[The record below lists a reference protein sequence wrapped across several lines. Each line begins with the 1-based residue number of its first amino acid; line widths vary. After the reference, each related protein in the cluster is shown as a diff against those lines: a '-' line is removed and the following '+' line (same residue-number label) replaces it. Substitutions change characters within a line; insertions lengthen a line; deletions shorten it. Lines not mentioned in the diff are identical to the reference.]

1 MNILITIV
9 FIVII
14 AVLGALLF
22 LSNRKVEAKQQEFNR
37 IIQDKQ
43 HEFSQK
49 LEAKQQEYDDKT
61 EAKQQE
67 FNKAIDAKQQEL
79 RALDTERAALQQ
91 RLNFL
96 EQEQKQLAE
105 DSKLVFS
112 RVASDLLEKHGK
124 TLREN
129 SQQQISQL
137 LTPLSVN
144 LEQLKK
150 SINDYSHKQVE
161 YSTALKQQIEDLDK
175 MNQSIGKEAKE
186 LSNALRS
193 NSKTQGDWGEMIL
206 TRILENSGLVEG
218 TNYHLQVTH
227 NTDGSL
233 ITNDQGKALR
243 PDVVIHLPDGKN
255 LVIDSKVSLTAYT
268 QWVNEED
275 EQLRKE
281 HLKEHLNSVKR
292 HIDELQNKRYEQW
305 VKDAADFVMLFIP
318 NEAAYLQAM
327 QADNDLWQYAYKRN
341 VVIVSPTHLISSVK
355 LIDQLWT
362 RERQNKN
369 AMQIAEE
376 AGKMLDKFVTFVK
389 DLEDIDDDLTKARKH
404 YDGAMNKLK
413 TGKGNLVTRAQK
425 VQQLGAKATK
435 QLPKADSRDA
445 ISPINDEGP
454 QPRGQTK

>member
-137 LTPLSVN
+137 LNPLSVN

-268 QWVNEED
+268 QWANEED

-376 AGKMLDKFVTFVK
+376 AGKMLDKFSAFA
-389 DLEDIDDDLTKARKH
+389 DDLKAINKALNSAQQS
-404 YDGAMNKLK
+404 YDAAWNKL
-413 TGKGNLVTRAQK
+413 TDGKGNLVTRAQK

-435 QLPKADSRDA
+435 QLPTPSGTTDN
-445 ISPINDEGP
+445 P
-454 QPRGQTK
+454 

>member
-14 AVLGALLF
+14 AVLGALLY

-43 HEFSQK
+43 HEFNQK
-49 LEAKQQEYDDKT
+49 LETKQQEYDVKS

-67 FNKAIDAKQQEL
+67 FNKVIDAKQQEL
-79 RALDTERAALQQ
+79 RELDTERAALQQ
-91 RLNFL
+91 RLDFL

-105 DSKLVFS
+105 ESKLVFNK
-112 RVASDLLEKHGK
+112 VASDLLAQHGK
-124 TLREN
+124 TLREA

-137 LTPLSVN
+137 LNPLSAN

-186 LSNALRS
+186 LSNALRG

-218 TNYHLQVTH
+218 TNYHLQLTH
-227 NTDGSL
+227 NPDGSL

-243 PDVVIHLPDGKN
+243 PDVVLHLPDGKN

-275 EQLRKE
+275 EQQRKKYMSE
-281 HLKEHLNSVKR
+281 HLASVKR

-369 AMQIAEE
+369 AQEIAEE
-376 AGKMLDKFVTFVK
+376 AGKMLDKFSAFVA
-389 DLEDIDDDLTKARKH
+389 DLENIDKALTNAHKS
-404 YDGAMNKLK
+404 YDEALKKLS
-413 TGKGNLVTRAQK
+413 TGKGNLVNRAQK

-435 QLPKADSRDA
+435 QLPAPPETD
-445 ISPINDEGP
+445 N
-454 QPRGQTK
+454 

>member
-1 MNILITIV
+1 MNLFITIV

-22 LSNRKVEAKQQEFNR
+22 MSNRKVEAKQQEFNK
-37 IIQDKQ
+37 IIQGKQ
-43 HEFSQK
+43 YEFNQK
-49 LEAKQQEYDDKT
+49 LEAKQQEYDEKL

-67 FNKAIDAKQQEL
+67 FNKTIDSKQQEL
-79 RALDTERAALQQ
+79 CELVAKRAALRQ
-91 RLNFL
+91 RLDFL

-112 RVASDLLEKHGK
+112 KVASDLLEKHGK
-124 TLREN
+124 TLRES

-137 LTPLSVN
+137 LNPLSAN

-268 QWVNEED
+268 QWANEED

-369 AMQIAEE
+369 ALQIAEE
-376 AGKMLDKFVTFVK
+376 AGKMLDKFVTFAK
-389 DLEDIDDDLTKARKH
+389 ELEDIDDDLIKARKH

-413 TGKGNLVTRAQK
+413 TGKGNLVSRAQK

-435 QLPKADSRDA
+435 PLPTPQSPDPENQLPN
-445 ISPINDEGP
+445 P
-454 QPRGQTK
+454 

>member
-1 MNILITIV
+1 MNLLITIV

-22 LSNRKVEAKQQEFNR
+22 LSNRKVEAKQQEFNK
-37 IIQDKQ
+37 IIQGKQ
-43 HEFSQK
+43 YEFNQK
-49 LEAKQQEYDDKT
+49 LEAKQQEYDEKLET
-61 EAKQQE
+61 KQQE
-67 FNKAIDAKQQEL
+67 FNKTIDSKQQEL
-79 RALDTERAALQQ
+79 SELVADRAALKQKVD
-91 RLNFL
+91 FL

-112 RVASDLLEKHGK
+112 KVASDLLEKHGK
-124 TLREN
+124 TLRES

-137 LTPLSVN
+137 LNPLSAN

-268 QWVNEED
+268 QWANEED

-369 AMQIAEE
+369 ALQIAEE
-376 AGKMLDKFVTFVK
+376 AGKMLDKFVTFAK
-389 DLEDIDDDLTKARKH
+389 ELEDIDDDLIKARKH

-413 TGKGNLVTRAQK
+413 TGKGNLVSRAQK

-435 QLPKADSRDA
+435 PLPAPPTNDSNTPN
-445 ISPINDEGP
+445 S
-454 QPRGQTK
+454 

>member
-105 DSKLVFS
+105 DS
-112 RVASDLLEKHGK
+112 VASDLLEKHGK

-137 LTPLSVN
+137 LNPLSVN

-268 QWVNEED
+268 QWANEED

-435 QLPKADSRDA
+435 QLPTPADDICS
-445 ISPINDEGP
+445 
-454 QPRGQTK
+454 T

>member
-67 FNKAIDAKQQEL
+67 L

-137 LTPLSVN
+137 LNPLSVN

-186 LSNALRS
+186 LSNALRN

-268 QWVNEED
+268 QWANEED

-435 QLPKADSRDA
+435 QLPTPD
-445 ISPINDEGP
+445 DEICS
-454 QPRGQTK
+454 T

>member
-1 MNILITIV
+1 MNIFILIV

-43 HEFSQK
+43 HEFNQK
-49 LEAKQQEYDDKT
+49 LESKQQEYDVKS

-67 FNKAIDAKQQEL
+67 FNKTIDSKQQEL
-79 RALDTERAALQQ
+79 RDLVAERAALQQ
-91 RLNFL
+91 RLDFL

-112 RVASDLLEKHGK
+112 KVASDLLEKHGK
-124 TLREN
+124 TLRES

-137 LTPLSVN
+137 LNPLSAN

-268 QWVNEED
+268 QWANEED

-369 AMQIAEE
+369 ALQIAEE
-376 AGKMLDKFVTFVK
+376 AGKMLDKFVTFAK
-389 DLEDIDDDLTKARKH
+389 ELEDIDDDLIKARKH

-413 TGKGNLVTRAQK
+413 TGKGNLVSRAQK

-435 QLPKADSRDA
+435 PLPTPPANPEDLLV
-445 ISPINDEGP
+445 P
-454 QPRGQTK
+454 

>member
-14 AVLGALLF
+14 AVLGTLLF

-43 HEFSQK
+43 HEFNQK
-49 LEAKQQEYDDKT
+49 LESKQQEYDVKS

-67 FNKAIDAKQQEL
+67 FNKAIDIKQQEL
-79 RALDTERAALQQ
+79 RELDTERAALQQ
-91 RLNFL
+91 RLDFL

-112 RVASDLLEKHGK
+112 KVASDLLEKHGK
-124 TLREN
+124 TLRES

-137 LTPLSVN
+137 LNPLSAN

-268 QWVNEED
+268 QWANEED

-369 AMQIAEE
+369 ALQIAEE
-376 AGKMLDKFVTFVK
+376 AGKMLDKFVTFAK
-389 DLEDIDDDLTKARKH
+389 ELEDIDDDLIKARKH

-413 TGKGNLVTRAQK
+413 TGKGNLVSRAQK

-435 QLPKADSRDA
+435 PLPTPQSPDPEDQLPN
-445 ISPINDEGP
+445 P
-454 QPRGQTK
+454 